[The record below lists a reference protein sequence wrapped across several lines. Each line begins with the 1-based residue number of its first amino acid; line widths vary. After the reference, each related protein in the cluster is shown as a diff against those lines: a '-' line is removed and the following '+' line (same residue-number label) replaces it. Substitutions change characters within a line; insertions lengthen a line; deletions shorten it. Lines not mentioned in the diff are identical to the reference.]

1 MPKRLPSGEYAIAII
16 VFSIPFP
23 ESLNFICMVSASQ
36 MYTFV
41 RATQNIKVCLTL
53 TFLAGSL
60 SRLSLDDVSS
70 THLTGRN
77 VLSIR

>member
-1 MPKRLPSGEYAIAII
+1 
-16 VFSIPFP
+16 
-23 ESLNFICMVSASQ
+23 MVSASQ

-41 RATQNIKVCLTL
+41 RATQNIKVCLIL
-53 TFLAGSL
+53 TFLTGSL